1 MQPVAWYPPGTAH
14 AFAAQRCHVEEFPAS
29 CERHL
34 AADLVESMDA
44 PALDDRVAIDGAM
57 SMSLATMPPGTATA
71 QL

>member
-1 MQPVAWYPPGTAH
+1 MPSRLSVVTSRNFQPL
-14 AFAAQRCHVEEFPAS
+14 AS
-29 CERHL
+29 AISRPISL
-34 AADLVESMDA
+34 KASMDA